1 MKPYIRREG
10 GAWVFHDGMLTRPAS
25 SWAEARRS
33 LAARIATQ
41 CLNETCFAQRGI
53 NPYGVCDQHAPDPV
67 DRIEIRRRTSALE
80 KLYQLRTPRSERTAA

>member
-53 NPYGVCDQHAPDPV
+53 NPYGVCNQHAPTPITNPGQLNR
-67 DRIEIRRRTSALE
+67 RIGNLNRNYNILE
-80 KLYQLRTPRSERTAA
+80 GAA

>member
-53 NPYGVCDQHAPDPV
+53 NPYGVCNEHAPDPV
-67 DRIEIRRRTSALE
+67 ERTELRRRTSALE
-80 KLYQLRTPRSERTAA
+80 KNYSIRIPVMERTAA